1 MKIRLLKKLRKRA
14 KRNLEIKYEKW
25 EYFIY
30 NRRLD
35 KKFTSEDPR
44 SQYST
49 LNWIGIRVRHYSD
62 IEKAVS
68 DYKYAL
74 WSETMLLFIEY
85 KDSLIEKELRKVNKI
100 LMK

>member
-1 MKIRLLKKLRKRA
+1 MKIKLLKKLRKRA
-14 KRNLEIKYEKW
+14 KRNLEIKYEEW

-35 KKFTSEDPR
+35 KKFNSEDPR

-49 LNWIGIRVRHYSD
+49 LNWIGIRVRQYHD

-85 KDSLIEKELRKVNKI
+85 KDSLIEKELRKVNRI

>member
-14 KRNLEIKYEKW
+14 KRNLEIKYEGG

-30 NRRLD
+30 NRRLER
-35 KKFTSEDPR
+35 KFTSENPR
-44 SQYST
+44 SQYCT
-49 LNWIGIRVRHYSD
+49 LNWIGIRIRHYSD
-62 IEKAVS
+62 IEKVVS

-85 KDSLIEKELRKVNKI
+85 KDSLIEKELRKVNRI